1 MKEEKKEGIT
11 VIDVTEEYMK
21 DRLYEFR
28 ERKVM
33 LDTDLAEIYGYET
46 KNFKRQVN
54 HNIAKFEEEVEKL
67 SRCKNFTLKARRGSN
82 IKYKPYVFT
91 EQGVYMLMTV
101 LHGDLAIKQSRALV
115 KTFKK
120 MKDYIL
126 ENRDLIGQR
135 EMLQLSM
142 ETASN

>member
-28 ERKVM
+28 GRKVM

-54 HNIAKFEEEVEKL
+54 HNIAKFEGDDFMFELTAEEVEKL

-82 IKYKPYVFT
+82 IKV
-91 EQGVYMLMTV
+91 
-101 LHGDLAIKQSRALV
+101 
-115 KTFKK
+115 
-120 MKDYIL
+120 
-126 ENRDLIGQR
+126 
-135 EMLQLSM
+135 
-142 ETASN
+142 